1 MAMMRTRT
9 KSRGMCLCLLGIALA
24 LLVQPSTDFARG
36 VPGLKDSILAKQ
48 HPLHAG
54 VARRAGAAQE
64 DNSGQVVAEA
74 DRVLEDNGTAK
85 ETKAVLRRWSSTW
98 VGVARAVK
106 VLSSGKAQK
115 IYPGKWTLSG
125 LKDELQQKLRE
136 FVEEDLLLARQQLKP
151 ALAQQEAA
159 QEQEVKAV
167 ARLEKAEESGTKE
180 EMEKAE
186 RKVQEA
192 ERKVEKAE
200 RKVEKAERKVERA
213 KKEVKEAKASGR
225 TKESEADGQ
234 QAAVEAILS
243 TSWTV
248 CQPAAMKP
256 TLIGREEAKREL
268 LGYICGVRNVTN
280 STFWEIAPPLGKSS
294 VMVTAGVKGIGKT
307 RLLHEM
313 CTTWLSETAAR
324 AALRVDLH
332 GSTWHGRKDP
342 TQAFSQVL
350 LRYAGMRPDD
360 AAWCSE
366 ALPWEKVMWALRR
379 KLGLADDALLL
390 VGVDELIELEKKYGS
405 TSTSLFISTIMQA
418 QDESLLSGHR
428 PVVFI
433 WTALV
438 ESYFKKRASDSGRK
452 VRLIS
457 LTGLPPEALNLVP
470 QKIRRAFEATAG
482 RKQLLRQILGHP
494 RLMFDALQDAFST
507 CGLPETTSA
516 LVQFRKTMISIA
528 KLDHPEALKSDEVR
542 LWFSPSATLPPGMHD
557 DLASRGLVHAARF
570 GDKCKSV
577 LHPLVLQSWADRHRE
592 PLANQIKKMF
602 EEDSVLETTHE
613 KKFEAVM
620 LHFDAAVR
628 LALEKESCTLEQLFP
643 GANLKPESLRAVRVM
658 PGLQY
663 SGDSVV
669 ELDSF
674 DDVDE
679 VMSSLEY
686 GSIVVS
692 QKRTEK
698 GIEYLVPW
706 TVPRK
711 DHRQLLRRS
720 LQPTGP
726 GDKDPNAHLLILGV
740 QTKYVQEFVGKW
752 PSVEDK
758 AQKALAGLRAEPR
771 VLQALPIFYTTEI
784 KKEGRSLDNPN
795 VYFSK
800 AGLAELLLE
809 RAGPLRL
816 FFEKLG
822 RPLQNKLADF
832 G

>member
-1 MAMMRTRT
+1 MAMAVMRARI
-9 KSRGMCLCLLGIALA
+9 KSQGACLSSGMRWRCSL
-24 LLVQPSTDFARG
+24 QWPSTESLSAAHEFSRG
-36 VPGLKDSILAKQ
+36 VPGRKDRNGAPASSQ
-48 HPLHAG
+48 RWLHAG
-54 VARRAGAAQE
+54 VALRARAARE
-64 DNSGQVVAEA
+64 DNNAEAWGTCASERWACWLSGPARSRGGGGPSEKATSQLGLAQVVAEA
-74 DRVLEDNGTAK
+74 DRVLEDNGTLK

-98 VGVARAVK
+98 
-106 VLSSGKAQK
+106 
-115 IYPGKWTLSG
+115 
-125 LKDELQQKLRE
+125 
-136 FVEEDLLLARQQLKP
+136 DLLLARQQLKL

-180 EMEKAE
+180 EVEK
-186 RKVQEA
+186 A

-213 KKEVKEAKASGR
+213 KKEVQEAKKEVQEAEVKEAKASGR

-234 QAAVEAILS
+234 QAAIEAILS

-324 AALRVDLH
+324 AALRVDFN

-390 VGVDELIELEKKYGS
+390 VGVDELIELEKKYG
-405 TSTSLFISTIMQA
+405 
-418 QDESLLSGHR
+418 
-428 PVVFI
+428 
-433 WTALV
+433 
-438 ESYFKKRASDSGRK
+438 
-452 VRLIS
+452 
-457 LTGLPPEALNLVP
+457 
-470 QKIRRAFEATAG
+470 
-482 RKQLLRQILGHP
+482 
-494 RLMFDALQDAFST
+494 
-507 CGLPETTSA
+507 
-516 LVQFRKTMISIA
+516 
-528 KLDHPEALKSDEVR
+528 
-542 LWFSPSATLPPGMHD
+542 
-557 DLASRGLVHAARF
+557 LVHAARF
-570 GDKCKSV
+570 GDKRKSV

-643 GANLKPESLRAVRVM
+643 GANLKPESLPAVRVM

-711 DHRQLLRRS
+711 DHRQLLRS

-758 AQKALAGLRAEPR
+758 AVEDKAQKALAGLRADPR
-771 VLQALPIFYTTEI
+771 VLQALPIFY
-784 KKEGRSLDNPN
+784 
-795 VYFSK
+795 
-800 AGLAELLLE
+800 
-809 RAGPLRL
+809 
-816 FFEKLG
+816 

>member
-1 MAMMRTRT
+1 MRRVQ
-9 KSRGMCLCLLGIALA
+9 
-24 LLVQPSTDFARG
+24 LVDPAG
-36 VPGLKDSILAKQ
+36 KWKVWVNKPELEKQ
-48 HPLHAG
+48 L
-54 VARRAGAAQE
+54 RKF
-64 DNSGQVVAEA
+64 VAEA
-74 DRVLEDNGTAK
+74 KAAKTA
-85 ETKAVLRRWSSTW
+85 L
-98 VGVARAVK
+98 
-106 VLSSGKAQK
+106 
-115 IYPGKWTLSG
+115 
-125 LKDELQQKLRE
+125 
-136 FVEEDLLLARQQLKP
+136 EEDLLLVRQQRKTGQRQVES
-151 ALAQQEAA
+151 AQRQVESAQRQVESAQRQVESA
-159 QEQEVKAV
+159 QEQEAMAV
-167 ARLEKAEESGTKE
+167 RRLARAATVLETAEDSGNATKVQE
-180 EMEKAE
+180 AKKEVQEAKKEVQEAE

-192 ERKVEKAE
+192 KKEVQEAEREVQEAE
-200 RKVEKAERKVERA
+200 RKVQEA
-213 KKEVKEAKASGR
+213 KKEVQAAERKEAKASGR

-234 QAAVEAILS
+234 QAAIEAILS

-324 AALRVDLH
+324 AALRVDFN

-405 TSTSLFISTIMQA
+405 NSTSLFLSTIMQA

-438 ESYFKKRASDSGRK
+438 ESYFKKRSSDSGRK

-570 GDKCKSV
+570 GDKRKSV

-643 GANLKPESLRAVRVM
+643 GANLKPESLPAVRVM

-711 DHRQLLRRS
+711 DHRQLLRS

-726 GDKDPNAHLLILGV
+726 GEKDPNAHLLILGV

-758 AQKALAGLRAEPR
+758 AKKALAGLQANPK
-771 VLQALPIFYTTEI
+771 VLQALPVFYTTEST
-784 KKEGRSLDNPN
+784 KEGRSLDNPN
-795 VYFSK
+795 VYFNEV
-800 AGLAELLLE
+800 GLAELLLE
-809 RAGPLRL
+809 RTGPLRL

-822 RPLQNKLADF
+822 KPLQNKLAGF